1 MKKTILAAV
10 IGVSISGAA
19 QADML
24 GFYVGAGI
32 FNTEFSGDFQ
42 DEDASSFNV
51 SVDLEDD
58 LDIKDD
64 TGKYVYIAFEHP
76 VPIIPNI
83 RLARTELEQTG
94 TSAISKTFEFD
105 GITFTE
111 NAVVDSTI
119 DLSHTDGT
127 LYYEILDNWVN
138 LDLGITVRQFD
149 GQIKLEAVI
158 DGQLRTAEEDL
169 DYPIPMLYGKAQF
182 DLPFSGLS
190 ASVEGN
196 WIGYSGNSFMDAV
209 AKIGYEGSLGL
220 GVEAGLRTIS
230 VELDDQD
237 DLSAS
242 LDLSGP
248 YIAATFHF

>member
-1 MKKTILAAV
+1 MKKTILAAA
-10 IGVSISGAA
+10 IGVSISGVA

-24 GFYVGAGI
+24 GFYVGAGV

-42 DEDASSFNV
+42 DERASGTV
-51 SVDLEDD
+51 IDLEDD
-58 LDIKDD
+58 LDVSSD
-64 TGKYVYIAFEHP
+64 TAKYIFIAFEHP
-76 VPIIPNI
+76 VPLIPNI
-83 RLARTELEQTG
+83 RFTRTELEQTG
-94 TSAISKTFEFD
+94 SNSVAEIRFDNETFK
-105 GITFTE
+105 G
-111 NAVVDSTI
+111 AVDSTI

-138 LDLGITVRQFD
+138 LDIGLTVRKFD
-149 GQIKLEAVI
+149 GQIKLEAE
-158 DGQLRTAEEDL
+158 GKSAEEDI
-169 DYPIPMLYGKAQF
+169 DYTIPLLYGKVQF

-196 WIGYSGNSFMDAV
+196 YIGYSGNKFMDAI
-209 AKIGYEGSLGL
+209 AKIGYESSLGL

-230 VELDDQD
+230 LELDDQD
-237 DLSAS
+237 DFSAS